1 MAESKITLRAEDEE
15 ERRAAA
21 QFVAE
26 LVRQG
31 VVFHAEEDIVSH
43 PSGLRG
49 QPGLVVTL
57 TEGY

>member
-1 MAESKITLRAEDEE
+1 MASELQLRAESEE
-15 ERRAAA
+15 DIRRAV

-31 VVFHAEEDIVSH
+31 VVFRAVEDVITH

-49 QPGLVVTL
+49 EPGVVVTF
-57 TEGY
+57 TGGF